1 MYRKFSADHIF
12 NGYSILRQQVL
23 ITDPAGVIVDLVNE
37 KEAGEGIEKF
47 TGILSPGFIN
57 CHCHLELSHMRG
69 HIPKHTGLVDFVLK
83 VVNERHFEEA
93 EILSA
98 IDTAET
104 EMRENGIVA
113 VGDICNNT
121 ITIPQKTKGRLQYH
135 NFIEATGFPPAVAA
149 LRFQRAVDLYNAY
162 SASLPANSIVPHA
175 PYSVSAEMFRM
186 IDAFPGNKLLTIHN
200 QEIAAEDELFEK
212 GNGDLLRLY
221 EKMGIDISFFQPSGK
236 NSLQTFLPYFGK
248 GQSLILVHNVCTTE
262 KDIAFIKSQTTDPR
276 LHTVLCLCPNANLHI
291 SNRLP
296 EVQML
301 MQQGVDIVL
310 GTDSLASNDALSI
323 LEEMKTIQENFP
335 GTELAALLKWA
346 TANGAAALQVD
357 KTLGSFEKGKQPGVV
372 LIEGTDNLQLNKET
386 YAKRIL

>member
-1 MYRKFSADHIF
+1 M
-12 NGYSILRQQVL
+12 
-23 ITDPAGVIVDLVNE
+23 IVDLVNE
-37 KEAGEGIEKF
+37 KEAGEGIEQF

-69 HIPKHTGLVDFVLK
+69 HIPRHTGLVDFVLK
-83 VVNERHFEEA
+83 VVNERHVEEA
-93 EILSA
+93 EMLSA
-98 IDTAET
+98 IDAAEA
-104 EMRENGIVA
+104 EMRKNGIVA

-121 ITIPQKTKGRLQYH
+121 ITIPQKVKGRLQYH
-135 NFIEATGFPPAVAA
+135 NFIEASGFPPAVAA
-149 LRFQRAVDLYNAY
+149 LRFQRAVELYNAY
-162 SASLPANSIVPHA
+162 SASLPVNSIVPHA
-175 PYSVSAEMFRM
+175 PYSVSPEMFRM
-186 IDAFPGNKLLTIHN
+186 IDAFPGNNLLTIHN

-221 EKMGIDISFFQPSGK
+221 ETMGIDISFFQSSGK

-262 KDIAFIKSQTTDPR
+262 KDMAFIKSQTTNSQ
-276 LHTVLCLCPNANLHI
+276 LHPVFCLCPNANLYI

-296 EVQML
+296 DVKML
-301 MQQGVDIVL
+301 MQQGVDMVL

-323 LEEMKTIQENFP
+323 LEEIKTLQKNFP
-335 GTELAALLKWA
+335 GIKLAELLKWA

-357 KTLGSFEKGKQPGVV
+357 KSLGSFEKGKQPGVV
-372 LIEGTDNLQLNKET
+372 LIEGAGNLQINKET

>member
-149 LRFQRAVDLYNAY
+149 
-162 SASLPANSIVPHA
+162 
-175 PYSVSAEMFRM
+175 
-186 IDAFPGNKLLTIHN
+186 
-200 QEIAAEDELFEK
+200 
-212 GNGDLLRLY
+212 
-221 EKMGIDISFFQPSGK
+221 
-236 NSLQTFLPYFGK
+236 
-248 GQSLILVHNVCTTE
+248 
-262 KDIAFIKSQTTDPR
+262 
-276 LHTVLCLCPNANLHI
+276 
-291 SNRLP
+291 
-296 EVQML
+296 
-301 MQQGVDIVL
+301 
-310 GTDSLASNDALSI
+310 
-323 LEEMKTIQENFP
+323 
-335 GTELAALLKWA
+335 
-346 TANGAAALQVD
+346 
-357 KTLGSFEKGKQPGVV
+357 
-372 LIEGTDNLQLNKET
+372 
-386 YAKRIL
+386 